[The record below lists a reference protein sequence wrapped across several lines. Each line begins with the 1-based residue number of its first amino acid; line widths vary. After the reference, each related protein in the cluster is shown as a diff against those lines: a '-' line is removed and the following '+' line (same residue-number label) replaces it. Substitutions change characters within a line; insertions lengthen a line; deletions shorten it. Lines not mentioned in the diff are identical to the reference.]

1 MSRYFQQEIVP
12 EIGEIGQ
19 EKLKKAKV
27 LIVGAG
33 GLGTPVAVYLAT
45 IGVGKIGIIDGD
57 IIEISNL
64 NRQFLFDENQIG
76 LYKSDS
82 ITSKLRNQNPEIE
95 IINFNFFISSENIEK
110 IVKDFDIICDCSD
123 NLETRLLLD
132 KSSSKFKK
140 PLVYAAVKDWE
151 GYITILNHKRKIR
164 LNDIFPLDELF
175 KNEIINC
182 STSGIV
188 NTTCG
193 IAGSIQANEV
203 IKIILD
209 LENQLD
215 GEILCFNSL
224 NLVFRK
230 FKFRIKHFENKIPM
244 VFSIVA
250 NKK

>member
-1 MSRYFQQEIVP
+1 MSRNFQQEIIS

-19 EKLKKAKV
+19 SKLKKAKV

-33 GLGTPVAVYLAT
+33 GLGTPVAVYLTA

-57 IIEISNL
+57 KIEISNL

-76 LYKSDS
+76 L
-82 ITSKLRNQNPEIE
+82 SKADVIILKMKNQNSEIE
-95 IINFNFFISSENIEK
+95 IVNYNYFITHENVEK
-110 IVKDFDIICDCSD
+110 IFLDFDIICDCSD

-132 KSSSKFKK
+132 KSCSKFNK

-164 LNDIFPLDELF
+164 LNDAFPVEELF

-182 STSGIV
+182 SKSGIV

-209 LENQLD
+209 LDDQLD

-224 NLVFRK
+224 KMIFRK
-230 FKFRIKHFENKIPM
+230 FNFNKIK
-244 VFSIVA
+244 
-250 NKK
+250 N

>member
-33 GLGTPVAVYLAT
+33 GLGTPVAICLTA

-57 IIEISNL
+57 TIEISNL

-76 LYKSDS
+76 LYKSDI

-95 IINFNFFISSENIEK
+95 IINFNFFVSGENIDK
-110 IVKDFDIICDCSD
+110 ILSEFDIVCDCSD

-132 KSSSKFKK
+132 KSSLKFKK

-151 GYITILNHKRKIR
+151 GYITILNYKRKIQ
-164 LNDIFPLDELF
+164 LKDIFPLEELF

-182 STSGIV
+182 SKSGIV

-203 IKIILD
+203 IKIILGLD
-209 LENQLD
+209 NQLD
-215 GEILCFNSL
+215 GKILCFNGL
-224 NLVFRK
+224 NMIFKK
-230 FKFRIKHFENKIPM
+230 FKLNKI
-244 VFSIVA
+244 I
-250 NKK
+250 N

>member
-1 MSRYFQQEIVP
+1 MSRYFQQEIVH

-19 EKLKKAKV
+19 SKLKKARV

-33 GLGTPVAVYLAT
+33 GLGTPVAVYLTA

-57 IIEISNL
+57 TTEISNL

-76 LYKSDS
+76 LYKSDI

-95 IINFNFFISSENIEK
+95 IINFNFFITSENIDK
-110 IVKDFDIICDCSD
+110 IFSEFDIVCDCSD

-132 KSSSKFKK
+132 KSSLKFKK

-151 GYITILNHKRKIR
+151 GYITILNHKRKIQ
-164 LNDIFPLDELF
+164 LKDIFPLEELF
-175 KNEIINC
+175 KNEIIKC

-203 IKIILD
+203 IKIVLD
-209 LENQLD
+209 LEDQLD
-215 GEILCFNSL
+215 GVILCFNSL

-230 FKFRIKHFENKIPM
+230 FKIQNAIF
-244 VFSIVA
+244 
-250 NKK
+250 